1 MMNKEQLK
9 KWAKSLRRC
18 RGRWQLEEQRVTE
31 YEQLVNRITRRSA
44 MMPQRWEVVDGM
56 LKPTDKLSP
65 KKKNITH
72 KMDMT

>member
-1 MMNKEQLK
+1 MK
-9 KWAKSLRRC
+9 
-18 RGRWQLEEQRVTE
+18 EEQIRYYTQIHSSYWVAEDEGVTLPP
-31 YEQLVNRITRRSA
+31 YEQGAPRRST

-65 KKKNITH
+65 TKKKITH